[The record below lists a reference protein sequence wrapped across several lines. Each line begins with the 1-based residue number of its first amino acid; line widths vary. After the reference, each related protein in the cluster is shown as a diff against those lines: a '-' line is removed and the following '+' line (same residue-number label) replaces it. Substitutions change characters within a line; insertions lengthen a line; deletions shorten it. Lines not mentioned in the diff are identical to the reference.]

1 MRLDGKIAFI
11 TGASSGFGLAIA
23 YEYAQAGAKLILT
36 ARRYERLVEIANKLK
51 EDFNTEVYVAGL
63 DVRNFD
69 AVTEFYNN
77 IPEEFKSI
85 DILVNNAG
93 LARGMETIDNGVLEN
108 WEEMIDTNVKGL
120 LYVSRNVLPDMV
132 KRNSGMV
139 INISSIAGRDI
150 YPKGNVYCASKAAAR
165 MISQSIA
172 VDLNGTNIR
181 SCNIDPGLAE
191 TEFSIV
197 RFRGDEDKAKS
208 VYNGLTP
215 LYGKD
220 IAEIALFVATRPEHV
235 MIQDIVVTPTAQATP
250 TIVSRKL

>member
-1 MRLDGKIAFI
+1 MRLDGKIALI
-11 TGASSGFGLAIA
+11 TGASAGFGLAIA
-23 YEYAQAGAKLILT
+23 YEYAQAGAKLILV
-36 ARRYERLVEIANKLK
+36 ARRLDKLNEIAEKLK
-51 EDFNTEVYVAGL
+51 AEFKSEVYVSEL
-63 DVRNFD
+63 DVRSYE
-69 AVTEFYNN
+69 AVSNFYNN
-77 IPEEFKSI
+77 IPDDFKAI

-120 LYVSRNVLPDMV
+120 LYVTRNVLPDMV
-132 KRNSGMV
+132 KRNSGIV

-150 YPKGNVYCASKAAAR
+150 YPKGNVYCASKAAAK
-165 MISQSIA
+165 MISQAIA

-197 RFRGDEDKAKS
+197 RFRGDAEKAKA

-235 MIQDIVVTPTAQATP
+235 MIQDIMVTPTAQATP
-250 TIVSRKL
+250 TIVTRKL

>member
-1 MRLDGKIAFI
+1 MRLDGKTALI
-11 TGASSGFGLAIA
+11 TGASAGFGLAIA
-23 YEYAQAGAKLILT
+23 YEFALAGAKLILT
-36 ARRYERLVEIANKLK
+36 ARRIEKLNELAEHLK
-51 EDFNTEVYVAGL
+51 NEFQTEVFVYGL
-63 DVRNFD
+63 DVRSYD
-69 AVTEFYNN
+69 AVTVFYNN
-77 IPEEFKSI
+77 IPENFKEI

-120 LYVSRNVLPDMV
+120 LYVTRNVLPDMV
-132 KRNSGMV
+132 KRNAGMV

-197 RFRGDEDKAKS
+197 RFRGDKDKAKA

-235 MIQDIVVTPTAQATP
+235 MIQDIMVTPTAQATP
-250 TIVSRKL
+250 TIVTRKL

>member
-1 MRLDGKIAFI
+1 MRLDGKIALI

-77 IPEEFKSI
+77 IPDEFKKI

-132 KRNSGMV
+132 KRNCGMV